1 MRLALLGK
9 DKLGFVEGTCV
20 KRLYKGE
27 LADLWEQ
34 CNVIVLSWIGR
45 CVSHELLP
53 SIVYASNAAKQL
65 LVQILVGLNETYAH
79 VRSQILLKTPVLSV
93 NEAYALVIQEKNQR
107 ALGVMDMNKE
117 PLTMLASRGQ
127 MMKGKRFGVVCEH
140 CGYKGHQKENCYRIM
155 GYPPNLK
162 SKRKPMQEKGA
173 GGFKTYANNATVERN
188 NSAEGHSSIESQ
200 SQGHYFTEDEYKQL
214 VDMLNKSSAGD
225 CKVNMAGL
233 YSGKVMEIGRETD
246 GLYILREAIKPVAAA
261 AMIKG
266 NYNMAFK
273 NQFGM
278 NVKVLKSD
286 NGTEFFNSKCS
297 ALFSARGI
305 TYQSSCPYTPQQN
318 VLKGK
323 SPYEILLGKAPK
335 LEHLKV
341 LGYLCY
347 ASVLP
352 RDVSFRETVFP
363 FKERNYGDNEDGDSF
378 LLDRTP
384 TESMTSA
391 TPEARPQTTNS
402 DNGQDNVSNT
412 SSEGT
417 HLENTADV
425 EENLANSE
433 ANINPNS
440 TDNISDSSMPAEM
453 SQQQIVTIEQDAG
466 EQTIDQNTGEQLEE
480 LAAGNQ
486 YDNQESNKG
495 RPTRFSKPPIW
506 LNDYVTGKKTS
517 AFCQVPINAYI
528 SYDYLPESYLH

>member
-1 MRLALLGK
+1 
-9 DKLGFVEGTCV
+9 
-20 KRLYKGE
+20 
-27 LADLWEQ
+27 
-34 CNVIVLSWIGR
+34 
-45 CVSHELLP
+45 
-53 SIVYASNAAKQL
+53 
-65 LVQILVGLNETYAH
+65 
-79 VRSQILLKTPVLSV
+79 
-93 NEAYALVIQEKNQR
+93 
-107 ALGVMDMNKE
+107 
-117 PLTMLASRGQ
+117 
-127 MMKGKRFGVVCEH
+127 
-140 CGYKGHQKENCYRIM
+140 
-155 GYPPNLK
+155 
-162 SKRKPMQEKGA
+162 
-173 GGFKTYANNATVERN
+173 
-188 NSAEGHSSIESQ
+188 
-200 SQGHYFTEDEYKQL
+200 
-214 VDMLNKSSAGD
+214 
-225 CKVNMAGL
+225 
-233 YSGKVMEIGRETD
+233 MEIGRETD

-273 NQFGM
+273 
-278 NVKVLKSD
+278 
-286 NGTEFFNSKCS
+286 
-297 ALFSARGI
+297 LFLVS
-305 TYQSSCPYTPQQN
+305 
-318 VLKGK
+318 
-323 SPYEILLGKAPK
+323 
-335 LEHLKV
+335 
-341 LGYLCY
+341 
-347 ASVLP
+347 

-486 YDNQESNKG
+486 YDNQESNK
-495 RPTRFSKPPIW
+495 
-506 LNDYVTGKKTS
+506 
-517 AFCQVPINAYI
+517 
-528 SYDYLPESYLH
+528 